1 MTSRLE
7 KIDYFTGKVNV
18 GVAVGTTLT
27 TLLVA
32 IIIVVVG
39 YSFHKF
45 KSKEGGLSH
54 QLRITSAVAVKQYSF
69 PYILNLN
76 KKIHCFASKFP
87 LLLNECECTF
97 M

>member
-1 MTSRLE
+1 MTSHLE

-18 GVAVGTTLT
+18 GVAVGTTLA

-69 PYILNLN
+69 TYILNLN
-76 KKIHCFASKFP
+76 EKIHCFASKFS

>member
-1 MTSRLE
+1 MTTRLE
-7 KIDYFTGKVNV
+7 KNDYFTGKVNV
-18 GVAVGTTLT
+18 GVAVGTTLA

-45 KSKEGGLSH
+45 KSNEGGLSH
-54 QLRITSAVAVKQYSF
+54 HIRITSAVVVKQYSF
-69 PYILNLN
+69 TYILNLN
-76 KKIHCFASKFP
+76 KKIHYFASKFT
-87 LLLNECECTF
+87 LLLNECECIF

>member
-18 GVAVGTTLT
+18 GVAVGTTLA

-69 PYILNLN
+69 TYILKLN

-87 LLLNECECTF
+87 YLLNECECTF

>member
-18 GVAVGTTLT
+18 GVAVGTTLA

-69 PYILNLN
+69 TYILNLN
-76 KKIHCFASKFP
+76 KKIYCFASKFP